1 MQWHF
6 NICRNDQMT
15 GQKNESEHASMARK
29 LTHVSQD
36 SRFHFLSWSLSLMR
50 TFTCTCTCTRT
61 HTHTHRAAVLSGR
74 HQQTAGGTLF
84 IPKRDVLSVT
94 DRHKY
99 PITPSA
105 RLMCADQIALKQGNR
120 DVQQTAN
127 ISHMNKSTGTHAT
140 LSQPSLHAEYSRAEK
155 HCGAEILL
163 NIGRCSTE
171 STDTCT
177 NVWSPTCLG
186 I

>member
-1 MQWHF
+1 MQKWS
-6 NICRNDQMT
+6 NDGTKKWERACKYGEKADTCQSRRQISFPLM
-15 GQKNESEHASMARK
+15 KPFAHAYV
-29 LTHVSQD
+29 HV
-36 SRFHFLSWSLSLMR
+36 HVHV
-50 TFTCTCTCTRT
+50 

-74 HQQTAGGTLF
+74 HQQTAAGTLF

-105 RLMCADQIALKQGNR
+105 RLMCADQRALRQGNR

-171 STDTCT
+171 STGTFT

>member
-6 NICRNDQMT
+6 NICRNDEMT
-15 GQKNESEHASMARK
+15 GQKNESEQASMARK

-36 SRFHFLSWSLSLMR
+36 GRFHFLSWSLLLMR
-50 TFTCTCTCTRT
+50 TCTCTC
-61 HTHTHRAAVLSGR
+61 THRAAVLSGR
-74 HQQTAGGTLF
+74 HQQTAAGTLF

-105 RLMCADQIALKQGNR
+105 RLMCADQRALRQGNR

-155 HCGAEILL
+155 HRGAEILL

-171 STDTCT
+171 STDTFT